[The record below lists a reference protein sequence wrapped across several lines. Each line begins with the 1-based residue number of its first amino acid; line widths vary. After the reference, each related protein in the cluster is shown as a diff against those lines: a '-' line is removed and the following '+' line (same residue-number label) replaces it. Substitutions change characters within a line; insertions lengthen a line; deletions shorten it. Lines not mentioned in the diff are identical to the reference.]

1 MKKIL
6 TLLLC
11 LFAIQVAANAS
22 DDKPISFEQLPAQSQ
37 QMIKKHFQNQSIAL
51 VKMESEIFD
60 KSYEVIF
67 TNGDK
72 IEFDKKGIWKEIDCK
87 YTQLPAAIVPVEIQN
102 YVAKNYPET
111 KITKIEKEGKGCHEI
126 ELKNGLDLK
135 FDSKYNL
142 IDIDN

>member
-1 MKKIL
+1 MKKNL

-11 LFAIQVAANAS
+11 LFAMQISVNAS

-37 QMIKKHFQNQSIAL
+37 QLIKKHFQNQSIAL
-51 VKMESEIFD
+51 VKMESEFLD

-67 TNGDK
+67 TNGNK
-72 IEFDKKGIWKEIDCK
+72 IEFDKKGVWKEIDCK
-87 YTQLPAAIVPVEIQN
+87 YTQLPSAIIPVEIQN
-102 YVAKNYPET
+102 YVSKNYSDT
-111 KITKIEKEGKGCHEI
+111 KITKIEKESRGCHEI
-126 ELKNGLDLK
+126 ELGNGLDLK